1 MGRVM
6 ARGRQGAPARAEKEV
21 TGSVTDAAGC
31 AGFLGRVALASKS
44 FEALTMSR
52 SERNEGSPGG
62 AMITMMTMMT
72 MITAMITM
80 KI

>member
-1 MGRVM
+1 M

-44 FEALTMSR
+44 FVALTMSFR
-52 SERNEGSPGG
+52 SEWNDGPPGDDYDDWKNPLV
-62 AMITMMTMMT
+62 
-72 MITAMITM
+72 AMITM